1 MNKKN
6 DSNWVVWTVLKCIFI
21 PLIVA
26 FLVFFLTTMLA
37 VSFKIFKIAVPAIIV
52 KGIIPIIQLVVPII
66 ILMFGWLVILLID
79 LSKHKK

>member
-1 MNKKN
+1 MENKN
-6 DSNWVVWTVLKCIFI
+6 DSSWVVATVLKCIFI
-21 PLIVA
+21 PIGIAVIV
-26 FLVFFLTTMLA
+26 FMLA
-37 VSFKIFKIAVPAIIV
+37 TIGAVSLRVFKIAVPAIIV